1 MLKKL
6 WQLLFRPKP
15 EPIAD
20 QKITNQS
27 NGGTHPEGNRLLNL
41 ESEIQTLRLNIA
53 DRDLTISKLRIE
65 GDRQRQN
72 EESKQAIALQT
83 QQEQLFTDLSTPIAQ
98 LLTQI
103 HLLEVE
109 SKPIQAK
116 DVLTIVKRILR
127 LVEEYGLSASG
138 TIGETVPFDPNI
150 HQPLNSSVTIG
161 NGQLVTI
168 RIPAIAYQNKVLRAA
183 GVEACLDV

>member
-6 WQLLFRPKP
+6 WQLLFPPKP

-20 QKITNQS
+20 QKITDQS
-27 NGGTHPEGNRLLNL
+27 NERLLSL
-41 ESEIQTLRLNIA
+41 ESEIQSLRLTIT
-53 DRDLTISKLRIE
+53 DRDQTINKLRIE

-72 EESKQAIALQT
+72 EESKQAIALQS

-138 TIGETVPFDPNI
+138 TIGERVPFDPNI
-150 HQPLNSSVTIG
+150 HQPLSSATTIN

-183 GVEACLDV
+183 GVEPCLDV